1 MVSNEITGE
10 NSNASGGDDHFSKV
24 DETVPINPMVLLVRI
39 EYVDGR
45 PIEPEILT
53 ETTFRELCLYVNLS
67 YEPYAVEILSPYEIY
82 ITYRQGVSLGQV
94 AGELMAIESWRD
106 FPILITIVI
115 IKRSKVDSIV
125 EVRQKYRQ
133 EQKDR
138 KLKELEKLKQGQYD
152 LQEEFEQM
160 AAQKSTLKQQM
171 VEQDA
176 KQGNL
181 LKAVE

>member
-1 MVSNEITGE
+1 MKLLGKTVTLV
-10 NSNASGGDDHFSKV
+10 GGDDHFSEV

-39 EYVDGR
+39 EHVDGR

-53 ETTFRELCLYVNLS
+53 ETTFCELCLYANLS
-67 YEPYAVEILSPYEIY
+67 YEPYAVEILSPHEIC

-94 AGELMAIESWRD
+94 AGELMATESWRD

-133 EQKDR
+133 EQKDHE
-138 KLKELEKLKQGQYD
+138 LKELEKLK
-152 LQEEFEQM
+152 
-160 AAQKSTLKQQM
+160 
-171 VEQDA
+171 
-176 KQGNL
+176 
-181 LKAVE
+181 